1 MLDLKRV
8 LASKP
13 RRPEHVELTTL
24 WTPWGEKIAAG
35 EKGLPPASHPCP
47 QLERDEWASLNG
59 WWECAFVRAGNAG
72 DAWRAATPPR
82 DGWLP
87 IRVPFSPEAPL
98 SGVGR
103 QLLPSELLWYRRTFE
118 APELSA
124 GERLV
129 LHFEAVDWACAVYV
143 NGAPVCEHV
152 GGYLPFSADVTK
164 ELRQGQNHLAL
175 CVFDPSDEGTQLRG
189 KQRLGRGGIWY
200 TAQSGIW
207 QDAWYEVVPSARV
220 TSLEVDARVCR
231 GGGELVLRAGVTGE
245 GTLVARLLD
254 GGREVARTRVRAA
267 EGREA
272 RLRLDVSGPHLW
284 RPSDPHLY
292 DVELTFGSDRVRSYC
307 GFRSVEVRADDAG
320 VPRVHLN
327 GRPLFLRGVLD
338 QGYWPDGLMTA
349 PSEAAFVRDILVAR
363 EMAFNLLRMHL
374 KVESRRFYALCDRL
388 GILVWQDMV
397 SGGGAYDA
405 WQTSYKPTLLRAS
418 WGLTSDEGPRAE
430 RRLSADDP
438 RYRREWR
445 ETCEG
450 TVRLLRGHPSIVGWT
465 LFNEGWGQFD
475 ARGACEDVRAL
486 DPTRL
491 VTAASGWYDRLC
503 GDVCSVHN
511 YFRPLE
517 VWRDPARE
525 PRAFVIS
532 EFGGV
537 SWAVPGHVSL
547 ETSYGYESAGDAG
560 EYSREVCRLL
570 DRALALRE
578 GGLAGYVYT
587 QLSDVE
593 EETNGIL
600 TYDRRVNKLRAEGA
614 GERS

>member
-13 RRPEHVELTTL
+13 GRPEHVELNKL
-24 WTPWGEKIAAG
+24 WTSWGEKIAAG
-35 EKGLPPASHPCP
+35 EKDLPAASHPCP
-47 QLERDEWASLNG
+47 QMARDSWTSLDG
-59 WWECAFVRAGNAG
+59 WWECAFVDADDTSR
-72 DAWRAATPPR
+72 AWRVATPPLA
-82 DGWLP
+82 GWLP

-118 APELSA
+118 VPELSA
-124 GERLV
+124 DERLV

-152 GGYLPFSADVTK
+152 GGYLPFSADVT
-164 ELRQGQNHLAL
+164 EVLRPGTNHLSL
-175 CVFDPSDEGTQLRG
+175 CVFDPSDAGTQLRG
-189 KQRLGRGGIWY
+189 KQRLERGGIWY
-200 TAQSGIW
+200 TAQSGVW
-207 QDAWYEVVPSARV
+207 QDVWYEVVPATRV
-220 TSLEVDARVCR
+220 TSLEVDARVR
-231 GGGELVLRAGVTGE
+231 GGRGELVLRAHVSGG
-245 GTLVARLLD
+245 GTLAARVLE
-254 GGREVARTRVRAA
+254 GGREVARASMRTA
-267 EGREA
+267 GDREL
-272 RLRLDVSGPHLW
+272 RLRVDVPDPHLW

-292 DVELTFGSDRVRSYC
+292 DVELTFGADRVSSYC
-307 GFRSVEVRADDAG
+307 GFRTVEVRPDGAG

-327 GRPLFLRGVLD
+327 GRALFLRGVLD

-349 PSEAAFVRDILVAR
+349 PSEAAFVRDILAAR

-397 SGGGAYDA
+397 SGGGGYDA
-405 WQTSYKPTLLRAS
+405 WQTSYKPALLRAS
-418 WGLTSDEGPRAE
+418 WALTSDEGPKAA
-430 RRLSADDP
+430 RRLSAADP

-450 TVRLLRGHPSIVGWT
+450 TIRLLRGHPSVVGWT

-475 ARGACEDVRAL
+475 ARGACEDVRSL

-503 GDVCSVHN
+503 GDVHSVHN

-517 VWRDPARE
+517 VWQDPARE
-525 PRAFVIS
+525 RRAFMIS

-547 ETSYGYESAGDAG
+547 ESSYGYETAAGAP
-560 EYSREVCRLL
+560 EFAREVRDLL

-578 GGLAGYVYT
+578 KGLAGYVYT

-593 EETNGIL
+593 EETNGLL
-600 TYDRRVNKLRAEGA
+600 TYDRRVNKLAAE
-614 GERS
+614 E

>member
-13 RRPEHVELTTL
+13 RKPEHVELTTL

-35 EKGLPPASHPCP
+35 QGDLPPASHPRP
-47 QLERDEWASLNG
+47 QLERDAWTSLDG
-59 WWECAFVRAGNAG
+59 WWECAFVHAEDAG
-72 DAWRAATPPR
+72 DTWRLATPPA

-103 QLLPSELLWYRRTFE
+103 QLQPSELLWYRRTFE

-124 GERLV
+124 SERLV

-143 NGAPVCEHV
+143 NGVPVCEHV
-152 GGYLPFSADVTK
+152 GGYLPFSADVTDA
-164 ELRQGQNHLAL
+164 LRPGANHLAL
-175 CVFDPSDEGTQLRG
+175 CVFDPSDAGTQLRG
-189 KQRLGRGGIWY
+189 KQRLERGGIWY

-207 QDAWYEVVPSARV
+207 QDVWYEVVPSVRV
-220 TSLEVDARVCR
+220 TSLEVDARVR
-231 GGGELVLRAGVTGE
+231 GGEGELVLRARVTGG
-245 GTLVARLLD
+245 GTLIARLLD
-254 GGREVARTRVRAA
+254 GGREVARASVRTAG
-267 EGREA
+267 GREL
-272 RLRLDVSGPHLW
+272 RLRLDVAEPHLW

-292 DVELTFGSDRVRSYC
+292 DIELAFGTDLVRSYC
-307 GFRSVEVRADDAG
+307 GFRSVEVRPDGAG
-320 VPRVHLN
+320 VRRVHLN
-327 GRPLFLRGVLD
+327 GKALFLRGVLD

-349 PSEAAFVRDILVAR
+349 PSEAAFVRDILAAR

-397 SGGGAYDA
+397 SGGGAYDP
-405 WQTSYKPTLLRAS
+405 WHTSYLPTLLRAS
-418 WGLTSDEGPRAE
+418 WGLVSDEGPSSA

-445 ETCEG
+445 EACEG
-450 TVRLLRGHPSIVGWT
+450 TIRLLRGHPCVVGWT

-491 VTAASGWYDRLC
+491 VTASSGWYDRLC
-503 GDVCSVHN
+503 GDVRSVHN
-511 YFRPLE
+511 YFRPLA

-537 SWAVPGHVSL
+537 SWSVPGHVSL
-547 ETSYGYESAGDAG
+547 ETSYGYEAAGDGPEFA
-560 EYSREVCRLL
+560 REVRGLL

-578 GGLAGYVYT
+578 RGLAGYVYT

-600 TYDRRVNKLRAEGA
+600 TYDRRVNKLAAE
-614 GERS
+614 E

>member
-35 EKGLPPASHPCP
+35 EKDLPPASHPCP
-47 QLERDEWASLNG
+47 QMARETWTPLDG
-59 WWECAFVRAGNAG
+59 WWECAFVRADDAG
-72 DAWRAATPPR
+72 DAWRTATPPT

-103 QLLPSELLWYRRTFE
+103 QLQPGELLWYRRTFE
-118 APELSA
+118 VPELSA

-152 GGYLPFSADVTK
+152 GGYLPFSADVTE
-164 ELRQGQNHLAL
+164 ELRQGTNHLAL
-175 CVFDPSDEGTQLRG
+175 CVFDPSDAGTQLRG
-189 KQRLGRGGIWY
+189 KQRLERGGIWY

-207 QDAWYEVVPSARV
+207 QDAWYEVVPAARV
-220 TSLEVDARVCR
+220 TSLEVDARVLR
-231 GGGELVLRAGVTGE
+231 GRGELVMLAGVAGE

-254 GGREVARTRVRAA
+254 GGREVARSSVRASG
-267 EGREA
+267 GREA
-272 RLRLDVSGPHLW
+272 RLRLDVPEPHLW

-292 DVELTFGSDRVRSYC
+292 DIELTFGSDRVTSYC
-307 GFRSVEVRADDAG
+307 GFRSVEVRADDRG

-327 GRPLFLRGVLD
+327 GRALFLRGVLD

-349 PSEAAFVRDILVAR
+349 PSEAAFVRDILAAR

-418 WGLTSDEGPRAE
+418 WALTSDEGPQAA

-450 TVRLLRGHPSIVGWT
+450 TVRLLRGHPSVVGWT

-503 GDVCSVHN
+503 GDVYSVHN

-547 ETSYGYESAGDAG
+547 ETSYGYETATGAGDYA
-560 EYSREVCRLL
+560 REVCRLL
-570 DRALALRE
+570 DRALAMRE

-614 GERS
+614 GESS